1 MNTILTPSAPLK
13 QCKGRV
19 LLIEPDS
26 SRATM
31 LQTILRRHGGID
43 LELVESV
50 SHAVRSLAEQVP
62 DLVLTSTFLPPGDET
77 LLTAQLKRTPSAAH
91 VQIVAL
97 PYSIDLEGGFA
108 SEASRASLAQFL
120 RKRLSRW
127 STRDEVQT
135 LPEQLEEYLSQAR
148 RMRDDL
154 WYRHLLSEQRAPERP
169 AAPPPQPTAPLISP
183 AETMPKPAP
192 GLARSDRR
200 RARRRRA
207 AEVPELRAVRLAGC
221 TSVAVVDISSGGVLI
236 ETMSKLD
243 PGAIDVELLGRD
255 ANMSVPAQL
264 LRSQV
269 AAVDSMGVRYHV
281 ALMFGRELQLFSPR
295 PSSAL
300 PEDLARV
307 LTRTLRE
314 ADRRSPTAVRIRFE
328 RELRRLLPVRDI
340 LIRQAP
346 VIAERGIES
355 VYFTVPW
362 GSGQQP
368 VLQAIFDRDYSPTAM
383 EFRLLKAAAS
393 LAAVVLEFAPL
404 GSPRALPPALRFDT
418 E

>member
-1 MNTILTPSAPLK
+1 
-13 QCKGRV
+13 
-19 LLIEPDS
+19 
-26 SRATM
+26 M
-31 LQTILRRHGGID
+31 LQTVLRRHGGID

-108 SEASRASLAQFL
+108 SEASRASLMQFL

-127 STRDEVQT
+127 SARDEVQT
-135 LPEQLEEYLSQAR
+135 LPEQLEEYLSHAR

-154 WYRHLLSEQRAPERP
+154 WYRHLLSEQGAPEMPATPSPQP
-169 AAPPPQPTAPLISP
+169 AAPLIFP
-183 AETMPKPAP
+183 AQTMPKPALA
-192 GLARSDRR
+192 LARSDRR

-207 AEVPELRAVRLAGC
+207 SEVPELRAVKLAGC
-221 TSVAVVDISSGGVLI
+221 TSVSVVDISSGGVLI

-243 PGAIDVELLGRD
+243 PGAIDVELLGRG
-255 ANMSVPAQL
+255 ASMSVPAQL

-269 AAVDSMGVRYHV
+269 AAVDRIGVRYRV
-281 ALMFGRELQLFSPR
+281 ALMFGRELQLFSPP

-307 LTRTLRE
+307 LMRTLRE
-314 ADRRSPTAVRIRFE
+314 ADRRSGPTAVRIRFE

-362 GSGQQP
+362 GSGPQP

-383 EFRLLKAAAS
+383 EFRLLRAAAS

-404 GSPRALPPALRFDT
+404 GSSRALPPALRFDA